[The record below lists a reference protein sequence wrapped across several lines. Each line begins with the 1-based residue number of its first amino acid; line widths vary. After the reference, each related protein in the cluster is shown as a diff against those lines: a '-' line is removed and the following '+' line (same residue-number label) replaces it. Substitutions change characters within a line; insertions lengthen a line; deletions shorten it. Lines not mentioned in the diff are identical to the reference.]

1 VQGTRRIANA
11 LTLGALLAGCG
22 GAAGDAPCAM
32 PDQVAGLRLNEVQ
45 VLGSHNSYR
54 KRMYAPLFAFVQELA
69 VGGPAELDPAG
80 LDYEHPP
87 LTEQLD
93 GYGVRALELDLYYD
107 PMGGQ
112 FYERRGLALV
122 NEPTASN
129 LPELQQPGIKV
140 LHIPDFD
147 YETHH
152 VSFRS
157 ALSAIKAWSDA
168 HPDHLPLFIQLET
181 KESTVADALPP
192 TQIELTRAVPWDAAG
207 AAAIDAEIREVFTD
221 PTRLITPDEV
231 RGARATLEE
240 AVLAGEWPLLN
251 EARGRVIFYME
262 GAAVDDYL
270 MAAPGL
276 EGRVVFP
283 IGTPGQ
289 AHAAFV
295 LRNDPRGHEA
305 DIAGLVRLG
314 YIVRTMGDS
323 STVEA
328 RSGDTSRVQEA
339 WRSGAHIVSTD
350 YYWPDPRGAQSGSG
364 WTSYQVALPGGG
376 PARSNPVSADTPG
389 RLCQ

>member
-1 VQGTRRIANA
+1 
-11 LTLGALLAGCG
+11 
-22 GAAGDAPCAM
+22 
-32 PDQVAGLRLNEVQ
+32 
-45 VLGSHNSYR
+45 
-54 KRMYAPLFAFVQELA
+54 
-69 VGGPAELDPAG
+69 
-80 LDYEHPP
+80 
-87 LTEQLD
+87 
-93 GYGVRALELDLYYD
+93 
-107 PMGGQ
+107 
-112 FYERRGLALV
+112 
-122 NEPTASN
+122 
-129 LPELQQPGIKV
+129 
-140 LHIPDFD
+140 
-147 YETHH
+147 
-152 VSFRS
+152 
-157 ALSAIKAWSDA
+157 
-168 HPDHLPLFIQLET
+168 
-181 KESTVADALPP
+181 
-192 TQIELTRAVPWDAAG
+192 
-207 AAAIDAEIREVFTD
+207 VFTD
-221 PTRLITPDEV
+221 PTRLITPDDV

-289 AHAAFV
+289 PHAAFV

-339 WRSGAHIVSTD
+339 WRSGAQIVSTD
-350 YYWPDPRGAQSGSG
+350 YYRPDPRGAQPGSG
-364 WTSYQVALPGGG
+364 WTSYRVSLPGGG
-376 PARSNPVSADTPG
+376 TARSNPVSADTPA